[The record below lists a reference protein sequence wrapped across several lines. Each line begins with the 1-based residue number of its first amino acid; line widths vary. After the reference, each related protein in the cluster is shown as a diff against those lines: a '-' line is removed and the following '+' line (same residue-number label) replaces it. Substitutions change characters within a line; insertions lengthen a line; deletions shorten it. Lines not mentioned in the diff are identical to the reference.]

1 MNIELFYQT
10 LAKLI
15 GEREGVDIEIEVIRR
30 EKENEKTV

>member
-15 GEREGVDIEIEVIRR
+15 GERAGVDIEIEVIRR